1 MRQNN
6 AITNFSI
13 KRVIIKGTLLF
24 LLINFIFVP
33 LAPLPVLGRISA
45 YNYIFPGR
53 VRLPYGENSDQAY
66 NLSTY
71 NLEAMFASHELNAG
85 KKPIDEFRVLLIGD
99 SSVWGYLLK
108 SEDTLSANLNA
119 AGIKLNDGRLVRAYN
134 LGYPTLSL
142 AKDLLILN
150 YALRYQPDAII
161 WLITLESMPVSKQLD
176 SPIVQNNP
184 DSVQNLIAKFQ
195 LNLNPSDPRF
205 VKRNFLQSTLIGER
219 RDLADILRLQ
229 LYGVM
234 WASTGIDQYYPV
246 NYEPPQENLDPDEA
260 LHDLE
265 PPNLNPNDLSIDIL
279 MAGYKLAGELPI
291 LFVNEPIYISHGENS
306 DIRYNFFYPRW
317 AYDQFRQL
325 FAETCQNQSWLCLDE
340 WNSIPPDQF
349 TNSAI
354 HMTPYGSQLLSTK
367 LAEVILSLP
376 NP

>member
-1 MRQNN
+1 MLENN
-6 AITNFSI
+6 TAGDFSI
-13 KRVIIKGTLLF
+13 KRVIIKGILLF
-24 LLINFIFVP
+24 LVINFLFVP
-33 LAPLPVLGRISA
+33 LALLPVLGRLSA
-45 YNYIFPGR
+45 YNHIFPGR

-150 YALRYQPDAII
+150 YAIRYQPDAII
-161 WLITLESMPVSKQLD
+161 WLITMESMPASKQLD

>member
-150 YALRYQPDAII
+150 YAIRYQPDAII
-161 WLITLESMPVSKQLD
+161 WLITMESMPASKQLD

-184 DSVQNLIAKFQ
+184 DAVQNLIANFQ

>member
-367 LAEVILSLP
+367 LAEVILSMP